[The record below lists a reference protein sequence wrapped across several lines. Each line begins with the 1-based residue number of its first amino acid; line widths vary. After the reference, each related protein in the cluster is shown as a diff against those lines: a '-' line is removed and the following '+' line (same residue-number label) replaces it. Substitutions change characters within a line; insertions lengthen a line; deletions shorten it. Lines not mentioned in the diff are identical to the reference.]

1 MGDPALAVAGGARGR
16 ASPTQPARGIGT
28 AGRAR
33 GVAVAVGALRSVEV
47 DLPPRSDPVWA
58 DPYGSSRLL
67 QRYIAAT
74 VRGVDADEAG
84 ATAPGAALD
93 RWQVATLLPLMRR
106 RELLVLAPTGT
117 GKSFLCA
124 NYIQAFLARHLA
136 GQTGD
141 GVAPPVQRI
150 ILAVRDETQ
159 LRDQFNKI
167 STAQVYL
174 RGLGRLSAAGVGQGQ
189 GRPASHI
196 SVGVQP
202 GAKPVAIMTFV
213 QLGHFFKNA
222 RGADRSE
229 LLVIVD
235 EVHELCEPNG
245 VASIV
250 HLNKVLDR
258 RVKLPYDERF
268 LLVGMTA
275 TPPTGV
281 PAQLARLLSWFTP
294 RNYTDQF
301 RADKLLQP
309 TRAGATPAGADA
321 GGAQSALAL
330 PAPSRAARVGCDLPP
345 GTRPPRPLSLGR
357 FLGLSLFV
365 YSVDRNRSR
374 YAAWSSPDPVV
385 LLVPTER
392 TLTITGRRGRGAWTR
407 KDIDGHSRGM
417 GARFAQ
423 AAVGLLAA
431 DVKKTLVMLDGNA
444 ACEKFVATL
453 RARPEMDQFTLLRL
467 APGDG
472 AAGAAVEAAKTA
484 FDRATAQS
492 VVPVANRETYG
503 VGHSFWAT
511 DESLQAGRGARRV
524 LYTPSWDV
532 SKVVQAEGR
541 AKRRGTHSGYTDR
554 AMRTID
560 RVVLVAIGPLAA
572 VGTDAPPTPFPRRP
586 VALGDP
592 WVLYAARH
600 AGLATCHVARL
611 QLNVAE
617 RSASQRLFA
626 ALFCSA
632 LSAQLLWNWW
642 PDAIGNVP
650 APWLEAPPQPVR
662 AEVAR
667 KALGLGAAQ
676 RAATRTA
683 VAAPVPPKAATA
695 GLRRWWEAPPST

>member
-1 MGDPALAVAGGARGR
+1 
-16 ASPTQPARGIGT
+16 
-28 AGRAR
+28 
-33 GVAVAVGALRSVEV
+33 VAVGALRPVRV
-47 DLPPRSDPVWA
+47 DLPPRTNPVWA
-58 DPYGSSRLL
+58 DPYRSSRLL

-93 RWQVATLLPLMRR
+93 RWQVATLLPLARR

-124 NYIQAFLARHLA
+124 NYVQFFLARHLA

-174 RGLGRLSAAGVGQGQ
+174 RGLGRLPAAGVGLGQ
-189 GRPASHI
+189 GLVSWARPASHI
-196 SVGVQP
+196 SVGVQQ

-213 QLGHFFKNA
+213 QLGAFFQDA
-222 RGADRSE
+222 RGADFSE

-235 EVHELCEPNG
+235 EVHELCEPSE

-281 PAQLARLLSWFTP
+281 PAQLARLLGWFTP

-301 RADKLLQP
+301 HADELLQP
-309 TRAGATPAGADA
+309 TRAGATSACAADA
-321 GGAQSALAL
+321 GGARSALAL

-345 GTRPPRPLSLGR
+345 DARPPRPVALGR

-374 YAAWSSPDPVV
+374 YAAWSSPDPAV

-392 TLTITGRRGRGAWTR
+392 KLTITGRRGAWTR
-407 KDIDGHSRGM
+407 EDIDSHSHGM
-417 GARFAQ
+417 GALFAR
-423 AAVGLLAA
+423 AVVGLLAA

-444 ACEKFVATL
+444 ACEKFAATL
-453 RARPEMDQFTLLRL
+453 RGRPEMDQFTVLQL

-472 AAGAAVEAAKTA
+472 AAAVEAAKTA

-492 VVPVANRETYG
+492 VVLVANRETFG

-524 LYTPSWDV
+524 IYTPSWDV
-532 SKVVQAEGR
+532 SKIVQVEGR

-572 VGTDAPPTPFPRRP
+572 VGTDAPPTPFLLKRL

-626 ALFCSA
+626 ALFYSA
-632 LSAQLLWNWW
+632 LSSQLLWNWR
-642 PDAIGNVP
+642 PDAFGNVP
-650 APWLEAPPQPVR
+650 APSVEAADQPVR

-667 KALGLGAAQ
+667 KALGLGVA
-676 RAATRTA
+676 RAAMRTA
-683 VAAPVPPKAATA
+683 LVPAPVPPKAATA
-695 GLRRWWEAPPST
+695 GLCHWWETTVST